1 MQVAAAMASSGG
13 YGAEAA
19 PVAAPA
25 EAPAEKTKEELA
37 AMSKDERKA
46 YHESRRKAQTADKEG
61 GAGAKK
67 QLTKAER
74 RAVQE
79 AQRKAIDDKKDTT
92 DENAEMLKELMFQ
105 GLSED
110 QARKVMEELASGNIV
125 DDDGADDEDE
135 EEDLLGSVRRWMGQ
149 KAESRADS
157 DLLRDFNLT
166 VRFQGHVDSTPPD
179 HLSAIL
185 HVLAGDACAACDMS
199 AAKLP
204 PNTIAKQA
212 TPMMQKWSYIIEQL
226 YGKIG
231 DAIEAIDA
239 VVNSINKG
247 VEDIASKA
255 PEANRNSAVVG
266 LLMALREGVDG
277 LEDDDLLTGVRRFEP
292 KSVVMEKFIEFL
304 EDAVDDDED
313 DEDDD

>member
-1 MQVAAAMASSGG
+1 
-13 YGAEAA
+13 
-19 PVAAPA
+19 
-25 EAPAEKTKEELA
+25 
-37 AMSKDERKA
+37 
-46 YHESRRKAQTADKEG
+46 
-61 GAGAKK
+61 
-67 QLTKAER
+67 
-74 RAVQE
+74 
-79 AQRKAIDDKKDTT
+79 
-92 DENAEMLKELMFQ
+92 
-105 GLSED
+105 
-110 QARKVMEELASGNIV
+110 
-125 DDDGADDEDE
+125 
-135 EEDLLGSVRRWMGQ
+135 
-149 KAESRADS
+149 
-157 DLLRDFNLT
+157 
-166 VRFQGHVDSTPPD
+166 
-179 HLSAIL
+179 
-185 HVLAGDACAACDMS
+185 MS